1 MIKKQTNKQTK
12 YIFCKAFCCMEQ
24 VSYSLLPS
32 QLPARYATKLVSL
45 LKSFDFLYEK
55 LIPNQIVM
63 FP

>member
-1 MIKKQTNKQTK
+1 
-12 YIFCKAFCCMEQ
+12 MEQ

-45 LKSFDFLYEK
+45 LKSFDLRDK

>member
-1 MIKKQTNKQTK
+1 MIKKKTK

-45 LKSFDFLYEK
+45 LKSFDFLYEINLFQTK
-55 LIPNQIVM
+55 
-63 FP
+63 